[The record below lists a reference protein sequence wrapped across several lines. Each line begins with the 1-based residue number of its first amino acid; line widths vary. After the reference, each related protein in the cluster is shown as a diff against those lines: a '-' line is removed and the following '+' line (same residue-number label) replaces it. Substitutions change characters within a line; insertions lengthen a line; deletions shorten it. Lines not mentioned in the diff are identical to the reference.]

1 MQTSWLTGFSSFSPF
16 NVQFQ
21 CLLATIVSFFFF
33 LPLFLIRQ
41 PLITSLLICI
51 YDMLFF
57 SGCFQDFFFT
67 CGFQQFVYEGVSL
80 LPPAISI
87 LLIPSSEFFILIV
100 IFYGFQLLSFLAWL
114 FGVGYY
120 MI

>member
-1 MQTSWLTGFSSFSPF
+1 
-16 NVQFQ
+16 
-21 CLLATIVSFFFF
+21 
-33 LPLFLIRQ
+33 
-41 PLITSLLICI
+41 
-51 YDMLFF
+51 MLFF